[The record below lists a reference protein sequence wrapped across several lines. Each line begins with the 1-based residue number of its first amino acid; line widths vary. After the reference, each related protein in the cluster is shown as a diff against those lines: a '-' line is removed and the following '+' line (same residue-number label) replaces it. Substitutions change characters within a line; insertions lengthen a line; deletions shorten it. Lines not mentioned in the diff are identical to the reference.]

1 MGPTSWLP
9 TIVGLTCWLQVFIY
23 LFGNILVRR
32 LELLFTY
39 TTSST
44 TISAAALSIMR
55 NIHLLANVYTL
66 EVDVSDVQFPFAG
79 LPKRI
84 ERYSSQKSW
93 K

>member
-39 TTSST
+39 TT
-44 TISAAALSIMR
+44 ALSIRR